1 MKAFVIFGYLAYKMA
16 GESLFYDLVEENVPV
31 AEMSKFWK
39 NSLGLSKN
47 TFSKTI
53 KPSIS

>member
-16 GESLFYDLVEENVPV
+16 GESLFSDIVEENVPV
-31 AEMSKFWK
+31 ADMSKFWK

-47 TFSKTI
+47 TFSKSIKSTI
-53 KPSIS
+53 S

>member
-1 MKAFVIFGYLAYKMA
+1 MKSFVIFGYLAYQMA
-16 GESLFYDLVEENVPV
+16 GKSLYSDLIEENVPV

-47 TFSKTI
+47 TFSKQI

>member
-1 MKAFVIFGYLAYKMA
+1 MKAFVIFGYLAYKIA
-16 GESLFYDLVEENVPV
+16 GDSLYSDLVTEDIPE

-39 NSLGLSKN
+39 NQLGKNKN

-53 KPSIS
+53 KMTI

>member
-1 MKAFVIFGYLAYKMA
+1 MKAFVIFGYLAYRIA
-16 GESLFYDLVEENVPV
+16 GEKLFSDLVTEDVPV

-53 KPSIS
+53 KP

>member
-1 MKAFVIFGYLAYKMA
+1 MKAFVIFGYLAYQMVGRK
-16 GESLFYDLVEENVPV
+16 LFSDLVTEDVTV

-47 TFSKTI
+47 TFSKSIKLTI
-53 KPSIS
+53 S

>member
-1 MKAFVIFGYLAYKMA
+1 MKTFVIFGYLAYKMA
-16 GESLFYDLVEENVPV
+16 GKNLFSDLVTEDVPV
-31 AEMSKFWK
+31 GEMSKFWK
-39 NSLGLSKN
+39 NSLGLNKN